1 MINKLITLFI
11 LSYFVLDF
19 YAQGPN
25 IEWQQCLGGI
35 YSQADTSSGLLFSGQ
50 DWIKKIRKT
59 DDGGYILVGSTGSN
73 DTDVSGNH
81 GLMDIWVVK
90 LNSTGVIQWQKC
102 FGGSYNDNGSDIQQT
117 TDGGFIVCGWTYSI
131 DGDIIGSGFHGTQ
144 NNDNSDIFVFKITSS
159 GVIQWKKCLGG
170 NKVEKAYSIKQTVD
184 GGYIVAGETN
194 SNNNGDVTGFNPNN
208 ASFQA
213 DAWVVKLSSSGN
225 IDWKKCFGDSE
236 DDSFNSVEILND
248 GSFYFSGNTASY
260 QASGNHGGYDFWVV
274 KTDGFGNALWQNLYG
289 GSASDYCNSLK
300 VTPDQ
305 GFVFTG
311 ETYSYNGDV
320 FGSNNIDNN
329 DSDVWVIRA
338 DNLGNILWQN
348 ALGGTISEGGND
360 VVLTMDGGY
369 AVTGYTNSFNGDVSY
384 NYGYKDFWIV
394 KLNGAGSNMWEKC
407 YGGIANDIC
416 NSIIE
421 TNDGGF
427 VLAGSIESSDFN
439 STISGSHGNGDGWV
453 VKLGY
458 YNGLLENNQT
468 SFSVYPN
475 PTSNNITIQGKEG
488 MNQNFKIFDQMGREV
503 ISGKLNGISTE
514 VNLSFLSNG
523 MYTLK
528 IEGNYQPAQIVK
540 E

>member
-1 MINKLITLFI
+1 
-11 LSYFVLDF
+11 
-19 YAQGPN
+19 
-25 IEWQQCLGGI
+25 
-35 YSQADTSSGLLFSGQ
+35 
-50 DWIKKIRKT
+50 
-59 DDGGYILVGSTGSN
+59 
-73 DTDVSGNH
+73 
-81 GLMDIWVVK
+81 
-90 LNSTGVIQWQKC
+90 
-102 FGGSYNDNGSDIQQT
+102 
-117 TDGGFIVCGWTYSI
+117 
-131 DGDIIGSGFHGTQ
+131 
-144 NNDNSDIFVFKITSS
+144 
-159 GVIQWKKCLGG
+159 
-170 NKVEKAYSIKQTVD
+170 
-184 GGYIVAGETN
+184 
-194 SNNNGDVTGFNPNN
+194 
-208 ASFQA
+208 
-213 DAWVVKLSSSGN
+213 
-225 IDWKKCFGDSE
+225 
-236 DDSFNSVEILND
+236 
-248 GSFYFSGNTASY
+248 
-260 QASGNHGGYDFWVV
+260 
-274 KTDGFGNALWQNLYG
+274 
-289 GSASDYCNSLK
+289 
-300 VTPDQ
+300 
-305 GFVFTG
+305 
-311 ETYSYNGDV
+311 
-320 FGSNNIDNN
+320 
-329 DSDVWVIRA
+329 
-338 DNLGNILWQN
+338 
-348 ALGGTISEGGND
+348 
-360 VVLTMDGGY
+360 MDGGY